1 MGLIAPEM
9 TAEGVSSHPAT
20 LYHALF
26 PLENVF
32 DDLFE
37 LVDVVHSGMV
47 ETLCHIIVTTRHQ
60 ELLHVLL
67 RVASTLLE
75 LQASFPSIA
84 VQSI

>member
-1 MGLIAPEM
+1 MGFIAPGI
-9 TAEGVSSHPAT
+9 TAAGVSSHPVT
-20 LYHALF
+20 LRHALLA
-26 PLENVF
+26 LENVF

-37 LVDVVHSGMV
+37 LVDVVHSGMI
-47 ETLCHIIVTTRHQ
+47 ETLCHVIITTRRQ

-75 LQASFPSIA
+75 LQASVLSIA